1 MPTVKGKFRQ
11 GLPSEKRMIMGKRIL
26 LGTIGMLFFV
36 SVLLAQDVP
45 GGVAAA
51 LKKGNAQELG
61 SYLGDKVNLII
72 QNRSTDSN
80 RQTTVSTM
88 NTFFTDN
95 KVSSFEVNHQG
106 KRDESGFVV
115 GTLTTAN
122 GNFRVNCFLK
132 KIQNKY
138 LIHQIRIDKINE

>member
-1 MPTVKGKFRQ
+1 
-11 GLPSEKRMIMGKRIL
+11 MGKRIL

-51 LKKGNAQELG
+51 LKKGSSQELG

-72 QNRSTDSN
+72 QNRSTDAN

-88 NTFFTDN
+88 NTFFADN
-95 KVSSFEVNHQG
+95 KVSGFEVNHQG
-106 KRDESGFVV
+106 KRDDSGFVI
-115 GTLTTAN
+115 GTLTTTN

>member
-1 MPTVKGKFRQ
+1 
-11 GLPSEKRMIMGKRIL
+11 MGKRIL

-51 LKKGNAQELG
+51 LKKGSSQELG

-72 QNRSTDSN
+72 QNRSTDAN

-88 NTFFTDN
+88 NTFFADN
-95 KVSSFEVNHQG
+95 KVSGFEVNHQG
-106 KRDESGFVV
+106 QRDDSGFVI
-115 GTLTTAN
+115 GTLTTTN